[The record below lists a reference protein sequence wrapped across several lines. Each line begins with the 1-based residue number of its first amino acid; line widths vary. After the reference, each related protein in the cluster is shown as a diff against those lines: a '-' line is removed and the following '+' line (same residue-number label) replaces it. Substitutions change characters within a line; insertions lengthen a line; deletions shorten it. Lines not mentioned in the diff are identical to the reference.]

1 MSLMDTIEDEIQ
13 QLADREAHWRG
24 RALDLVGVVLENET
38 CDELVDLARDILRD
52 LRNERSLPIYGT
64 TKPAA
69 AAFRQVT
76 VAGVVEIV
84 RPVDQ
89 ALPPAVVDPPAQI
102 EAPYSPSEKLSE
114 ASVEA
119 QSAPLGELANIS
131 QSVQRNG
138 TSDQTAA
145 PKRTMVQPT
154 KAGAERRRARE
165 GFKICKA
172 CDKRLP
178 VASFTKHPNTADGY
192 DPNCRACRNARLKER
207 RGNASAQTVQAEA
220 RKAFTDGPVLK
231 TGESVHVPETCTP
244 EGQMPPPKPN
254 PYLAVRIDKA
264 RDIYRKHVNAGG
276 VISNDFEGG
285 LMDECGLNRTEVMRI
300 REEMLA
306 QRSDGATLKASRNAQ
321 KWDTTPPL

>member
-52 LRNERSLPIYGT
+52 LRNERSLPIYGG

-76 VAGVVEIV
+76 VAAVLEID

-89 ALPPAVVDPPAQI
+89 ALPAAVVDPPTQI
-102 EAPYSPSEKLSE
+102 EPPVKQIAPDPAEKTESVKQTP
-114 ASVEA
+114 ASST
-119 QSAPLGELANIS
+119 SARSARGWTE
-131 QSVQRNG
+131 
-138 TSDQTAA
+138 
-145 PKRTMVQPT
+145 
-154 KAGAERRRARE
+154 ERRKAHGDKLRATLAA
-165 GFKICKA
+165 KA
-172 CDKRLP
+172 EKNGHAP
-178 VASFTKHPNTADGY
+178 AAHTPKTA
-192 DPNCRACRNARLKER
+192 
-207 RGNASAQTVQAEA
+207 
-220 RKAFTDGPVLK
+220 
-231 TGESVHVPETCTP
+231 ESEHVPETSTP

-276 VISNDFEGG
+276 VISNGFEGG